1 MSTQQDSLASG
12 ERSAPAISRRSAEL
26 AVGFVVAAFGLLAI
40 VSNYLIGAGWA
51 EDGPQAGYFPLRM
64 GVAIFIASIV
74 VIVQAV
80 RKNDRSAFVERA
92 QLKLVATVLLP
103 LVVYIA
109 AIKVTGIYVASA
121 LFIGIFMTLVGKFH
135 WWKSAA
141 TGVGIN
147 LALFWVFEIMFKV
160 PLPKGPLEQ
169 LLGY

>member
-1 MSTQQDSLASG
+1 MSTQQESHEHAA
-12 ERSAPAISRRSAEL
+12 RSATAITKRSAEL
-26 AVGFVVAAFGLLAI
+26 AVGLLVAAFALMAI
-40 VSNYLIGAGWA
+40 VSNYLLGAGWA

-64 GVAIFIASIV
+64 GIAIFIASIV

-92 QLKLVATVLLP
+92 QLKLVAIVLVPLTVHIASIQ
-103 LVVYIA
+103 LV
-109 AIKVTGIYVASA
+109 GMYVASTVFIA
-121 LFIGIFMTLVGKFH
+121 LFMTLVGKFS

-147 LALFWVFEIMFKV
+147 LVLFWVFEIFFMV
-160 PLPKGPLEQ
+160 PLPKGPLER